1 MSLTGQRFRSPVA
14 LAIALAVAVLCGLS
28 LATLVAAAVP
38 AAHAAVKPTPS
49 PTPTSSNAPN
59 RVAITLEMLEPKA
72 VQPHDTVMLDGTVT
86 NISGSPLSSVSV
98 ALRASTHRIDTRY
111 DLAREAD
118 PANVLGTTISNT
130 RQSLGSL
137 AVDQTTSWHFSLQV
151 DRLDLPS
158 SPADFGAYP
167 FAVDVRSTSD
177 RTTLTT
183 RLPTTLM
190 WLPSGSQFTQTKI
203 SWLLPLVDGVHRS
216 EGDTFLDDQLAS
228 DLATTGRLG
237 RLLDLAATAGVP
249 LTYIVDPALVDD
261 ATVMAGASA
270 EPGSGPSAGVTG
282 VTGVATASPKPTAK
296 ASTAPKGG
304 SKSAPGSASASPPVG
319 YQVASPVGGQTTAGG
334 TGESAAASWLAD
346 LRTDVA
352 FPGAALVGLPYAD
365 TDLVAVERA
374 GLPREVAIARS
385 TGQST
390 LTADLATPTLPN
402 VVWPPGGTLDE
413 ATLDDLAGDLV
424 DTVVLSDSTLP
435 PRDTNAVTG
444 ARTNL
449 QTESGTIRAVLTD
462 TTISSMLTNPPG
474 RDGVRADEQRF
485 LAQTMLVTEQRPG
498 AGSSI
503 VIAPPRNWDPVG
515 GFAAKLLSD
524 STAMPWLE
532 GANLGQVADSP
543 ADGVQRNSLVYP
555 ASAQA
560 AELPGGELFPIAGLR
575 TTLAACS
582 AILGSSTAET
592 FINTA
597 SIAILRAESS
607 GLRRQPARSALIRS
621 AVQADLDAQ
630 TAKVYIVKP
639 GLITLTSR
647 KQKIPITVV
656 NNLPD
661 PVTVE
666 IRLTAVNPARLVA
679 SPAQPFTVP
688 GNRSRH
694 EVSIEVEATTGGRF
708 QVSAQLWT
716 PEANPRPFGASVPFI
731 LNSTAYGAV
740 ALVIAATAA
749 GLVFLL
755 SAIRIV
761 RRIIRARRAHAQAAS
776 TPPTPPGP
784 PAPPASSEPADAS
797 PVP

>member
-1 MSLTGQRFRSPVA
+1 LAAA
-14 LAIALAVAVLCGLS
+14 LAISVVCGTGLAAVAT
-28 LATLVAAAVP
+28 ATAQ
-38 AAHAAVKPTPS
+38 AAHAAVSAAPS

-59 RVAITLEMLEPKA
+59 RVSITLETLEPKA
-72 VQPHDTVMLDGTVT
+72 VQPHDTVVLDGTVT
-86 NISGSPLSSVSV
+86 NISGSPLSSVSI

-118 PANVLGTTISNT
+118 PGNVLGSTVSST

-137 AVDQTTSWHFSLQV
+137 AVDQTMSWHFSLQV

-158 SPADFGAYP
+158 SAADFGAYP
-167 FAVDVRSTSD
+167 FAVDVRSTAD

-190 WLPSGSQFTQTKI
+190 WLPSGSQFVQTQI
-203 SWLLPLVDGVHRS
+203 SWLVPLVDGVHRG
-216 EGDTFLDDQLAS
+216 EGDTFLDDQLAT
-228 DLATTGRLG
+228 DLAPKGRLG
-237 RLLDLAATAGVP
+237 RLLELASTAGVP
-249 LTYIVDPALVDD
+249 VTYIVDPALVDD
-261 ATVMAGASA
+261 ATAMAGASA
-270 EPGSGPSAGVTG
+270 QPGGEPSAGVTG
-282 VTGVATASPKPTAK
+282 VTGIASASPKATAK
-296 ASTAPKGG
+296 ASAAPKAGA
-304 SKSAPGSASASPPVG
+304 KSAPGSASASPPAG
-319 YQVASPVGGQTTAGG
+319 YQVTSQGGGQATADG
-334 TGESAAASWLAD
+334 TGEAVAANWLAS
-346 LRTDVA
+346 LRTAVA
-352 FPGAALVGLPYAD
+352 APGAALVGLPYGD

-374 GLPREVAIARS
+374 GLTREIAIARS

-390 LTADLATPTLPN
+390 LTADLAPPTLPN
-402 VVWPPGGTLDE
+402 VVWPIDGTLDE

-424 DTVVLSDSTLP
+424 DTVVLSDTTLP
-435 PRDTNAVTG
+435 PRDPNAVTG

-449 QTESGTIRAVLTD
+449 QTESGTVRAVLTD
-462 TTISSMLTNPPG
+462 STISSMLTSPTAS
-474 RDGVRADEQRF
+474 DGVRAAEQRF

-498 AGSSI
+498 AGGAI
-503 VIAPPRNWDPVG
+503 VVAPPRTWDPAG
-515 GFAAKLLSD
+515 GNASTLLSD
-524 STAMPWLE
+524 SATMPWLQ
-532 GANLGQVADSP
+532 GANLGQVAGQP
-543 ADGVQRNSLVYP
+543 ADGVQRKSLVYP
-555 ASAQA
+555 ATAQA
-560 AELPGGELFPIAGLR
+560 AELPSSELLPIIGLR
-575 TTLAACS
+575 GTLAACS
-582 AILGSSTAET
+582 AILGSSSAET

-607 GLRRQPARSALIRS
+607 GLRGQPARSVAIRS
-621 AVQADLDAQ
+621 AVQAELDAQ

-661 PVTVE
+661 PVTVQ
-666 IRLTAVNPARLVA
+666 IRLTAVNAARLVA
-679 SPAQPFTVP
+679 SPEQPFTVP
-688 GNRSRH
+688 GNQSRH
-694 EVSIEVEATTGGRF
+694 EVLIEVEATTGGRF

-716 PEANPRPFGASVPFI
+716 PEANPRPFGAAVPFI

-761 RRIIRARRAHAQAAS
+761 RRITRARRAHKQAAA
-776 TPPTPPGP
+776 
-784 PAPPASSEPADAS
+784 APPAESEPADTS